1 MERWSSRSGLLP
13 KRFVVSF
20 AEIPGHTTRKTTT
33 QKLPDLQNHI
43 EAKPPFSASNYKK
56 VTLRP
61 VHMTTSEEEQSKY
74 PQKIFKPNYAKP
86 TKTSVDHILKQAA
99 GSRQTHLIRADS
111 SSEEEQEEQDLMRDM
126 FGNSGQSLAPVCG
139 LRVICWVGAAAASV
153 IIILG

>member
-1 MERWSSRSGLLP
+1 M
-13 KRFVVSF
+13 SF

-56 VTLRP
+56 ATVRP
-61 VHMTTSEEEQSKY
+61 VPMTTSAEEQQQAKY
-74 PQKIFKPNYAKP
+74 PQKTFKPKP

-111 SSEEEQEEQDLMRDM
+111 SSGEGQEEQEEQDLMRDM
-126 FGNSGQSLAPVCG
+126 FGNSGQSVAPGRG
-139 LRVICWVGAAAASV
+139 LRVICWVGATAAASV